1 MKIIYT
7 KNTII
12 VIINNL
18 NTFNKNCPN
27 LIGTPVIV
35 TLKFFIILTSGLPSS
50 SKSLSNIG
58 IITSSANDVAISLAF
73 KAIIV
78 PITLDI
84 KLFSD
89 TKSNKSEYII
99 LCFIKK
105 NYIFNYNN
113 MNNNDLL
120 LKNLIKK
127 AFKNYDTI
135 NNKTLGN
142 KNDID
147 IIETNINKDN
157 TKIEIIYKDETIE
170 YDAELLGIF
179 DESTNIWIW
188 SWNISHDN
196 KKIGEITKELINYG
210 LDITYTEKESD
221 KIYIKSVLTTSR
233 LYINN
238 QLNLSILLAIT
249 TYLIKN
255 KIKGFYQ
262 KSYPKNRQDNLVLY
276 YIMK

>member
-1 MKIIYT
+1 
-7 KNTII
+7 
-12 VIINNL
+12 
-18 NTFNKNCPN
+18 
-27 LIGTPVIV
+27 
-35 TLKFFIILTSGLPSS
+35 
-50 SKSLSNIG
+50 
-58 IITSSANDVAISLAF
+58 
-73 KAIIV
+73 
-78 PITLDI
+78 
-84 KLFSD
+84 
-89 TKSNKSEYII
+89 
-99 LCFIKK
+99 
-105 NYIFNYNN
+105 

-147 IIETNINKDN
+147 IIETNIHKDN

>member
-1 MKIIYT
+1 
-7 KNTII
+7 
-12 VIINNL
+12 
-18 NTFNKNCPN
+18 
-27 LIGTPVIV
+27 
-35 TLKFFIILTSGLPSS
+35 
-50 SKSLSNIG
+50 
-58 IITSSANDVAISLAF
+58 
-73 KAIIV
+73 
-78 PITLDI
+78 
-84 KLFSD
+84 
-89 TKSNKSEYII
+89 
-99 LCFIKK
+99 
-105 NYIFNYNN
+105 